1 MRLSRMPTSVVTPS
15 VVTPN
20 GPKTGNVPAEKRPGM
35 TIQGMPLNELRDS
48 VVTSSE
54 MKLLVR
60 IVRVTGNESSHHA
73 IQTNDQT
80 SQVSGKLPSVVTPSV
95 VTPSGT
101 SLNGTR
107 LNEKAAGRLTKHL
120 VIRRTDR
127 ENPDN
132 AVMPSVETLNG
143 AIIKIKTHN
152 AREKIV
158 NNGMS
163 RAKLINGTQLR
174 VTNLNGRLPSVEML
188 NVMTPNGET
197 LNGVMFNVTISSA
210 ETSSETKVNVMT
222 SSVETPNE
230 NRNPCRSSGNK
241 IGNGVLNGKGLCVK
255 VARPLRST
263 RTIPSL
269 P

>member
-1 MRLSRMPTSVVTPS
+1 MRLSRRPTSVVTPS

-20 GPKTGNVPAEKRPGM
+20 GTKTGNVPAEKRPGM

-80 SQVSGKLPSVVTPSV
+80 SRVSGKLPSVVTLSV

-101 SLNGTR
+101 SLNETR
-107 LNEKAAGRLTKHL
+107 LNEKAAGRLTKHP

-127 ENPDN
+127 ENSD
-132 AVMPSVETLNG
+132 NG
-143 AIIKIKTHN
+143 ATIRLKTHN

-163 RAKLINGTQLR
+163 PAKLINGTLLR

-197 LNGVMFNVTISSA
+197 LNGVMLNVMISSA
-210 ETSSETKVNVMT
+210 ETPSETKVNVMT
-222 SSVETPNE
+222 SSVETPSE

-255 VARPLRST
+255 VARPARST

-269 P
+269 Q